1 MSKWEI
7 TAGREDLVWYDRES
21 RPDHK
26 NHWWVMTWIKNGSKF
41 ENSFSPIPVWCMEDG
56 QILMTYYAPY
66 HAVKFGDSRV
76 IATNNRDMFYILQK
90 NIWARM
96 PMIVPDRPNVVMFF
110 NTIPFT
116 NDE

>member
-26 NHWWVMTWIKNGSKF
+26 NHWWVMTWIKNGPKSQDAWGAL
-41 ENSFSPIPVWCMEDG
+41 PVWCSEDG
-56 QILMTYYAPY
+56 KTLMMYMA
-66 HAVKFGDSRV
+66 
-76 IATNNRDMFYILQK
+76 
-90 NIWARM
+90 
-96 PMIVPDRPNVVMFF
+96 VPDRPNVEMFF
-110 NTIPFT
+110 YTTPFT